1 MNRGAGNDLPEPKS
15 YVLVVDDDP
24 AILTTV
30 SEILQ
35 FEGYAVRTATNGAEA
50 LRLVEH
56 ARPWLILLDMR
67 MPVMDGWGFAR
78 ALRARHRRADR
89 GDDCCCRFPA
99 LGGGDRGRRPCGQA
113 VRAARP
119 RRRGRAPAG
128 QLTCPAGRVRA
139 GGGRVGAG
147 PGKQQHAAGL
157 RERFAQHKQFEQ

>member
-1 MNRGAGNDLPEPKS
+1 MNRGAGNDLPEPNS

-56 ARPWLILLDMR
+56 ARPWLVLLDMR

-78 ALRARHRRADR
+78 ALRARGIDVPIVVMTAAADSRRWAEEI
-89 GDDCCCRFPA
+89 G
-99 LGGGDRGRRPCGQA
+99 
-113 VRAARP
+113 AAGHVAKP
-119 RRRGRAPAG
+119 FE
-128 QLTCPAGRVRA
+128 LLDL
-139 GGGRVGAG
+139 VGAVER
-147 PGKQQHAAGL
+147 L
-157 RERFAQHKQFEQ
+157 RAS

>member
-1 MNRGAGNDLPEPKS
+1 MNPAGASSPRQPDS

-56 ARPWLILLDMR
+56 ARPWAILLDMR

-78 ALRARHRRADR
+78 ALRTRGIDVPIVVMTAAADSRRWAEEIGAAGHVPKPFELLDLV
-89 GDDCCCRFPA
+89 G
-99 LGGGDRGRRPCGQA
+99 A
-113 VRAARP
+113 VER
-119 RRRGRAPAG
+119 
-128 QLTCPAGRVRA
+128 LRA
-139 GGGRVGAG
+139 G
-147 PGKQQHAAGL
+147 
-157 RERFAQHKQFEQ
+157 